1 MVIAETGLHQP
12 RKGTIERV
20 FGFFLRLLAVY
31 ALISG
36 LVYWA
41 GLTGIAGGGQWRF
54 DLLAPSVRI
63 VFTTLAVLMP
73 AAALGLWLATR
84 WGVVLWVLAATAEIA
99 AYMFLTGTYSL
110 RAGIAG
116 ANMIGL
122 IGLVLMA
129 GATLIERRTARIAA
143 P

>member
-1 MVIAETGLHQP
+1 VVIAENGLQP
-12 RKGTIERV
+12 PRRGTVERV
-20 FGFFLRLLAVY
+20 FGLFLRLLALY

-41 GLTGIAGGGQWRF
+41 GLTGIAGGGAWRF
-54 DLLAPSVRI
+54 DLLAPPVRI

-99 AYMFLTGTYSL
+99 AFMFLADVFAP
-110 RAGIAG
+110 RAGIAS
-116 ANMIGL
+116 ANMIAL
-122 IGLVLMA
+122 IVLVLMA
-129 GATLIERRTARIAA
+129 GATLIERRTARLAA
-143 P
+143 H